1 MSTKDKVF
9 DPFSG
14 DPADVG
20 PVKPEKCSFN
30 PDVSPFTPS
39 LDLSSWQVVAAE
51 YTGKAV
57 AVMAGA
63 GENKLHVCT
72 SPSFNSKCRHPG
84 LPCMD
89 WDNVRLAPAQG
100 SQPDSGLDN
109 TDQNSEER
117 ERIARVAQWSAD
129 AARQTEAARGKSS

>member
-30 PDVSPFTPS
+30 PDVSPFTPG

-72 SPSFNSKCRHPG
+72 SPSFNSKCRHSG
-84 LPCMD
+84 VACLD
-89 WDNVRLAPAQG
+89 WDNVKVFLLHFLPQYFFLHFNDIFLCEAEPGAGQ
-100 SQPDSGLDN
+100 
-109 TDQNSEER
+109 
-117 ERIARVAQWSAD
+117 SA
-129 AARQTEAARGKSS
+129 